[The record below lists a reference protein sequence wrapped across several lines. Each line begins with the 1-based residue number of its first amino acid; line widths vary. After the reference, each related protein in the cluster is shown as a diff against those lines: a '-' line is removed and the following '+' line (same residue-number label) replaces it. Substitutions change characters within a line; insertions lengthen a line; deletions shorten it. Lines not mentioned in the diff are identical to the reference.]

1 METEYILISRPDH
14 ENMAIKL
21 NFNMYKN
28 YLLHYPNNNMSK
40 KALSYYLS
48 YGYRKNVEP
57 NYKKSLIESFFICQI
72 E

>member
-21 NFNMYKN
+21 NINMYKN
-28 YLLHYPNNNMSK
+28 YLLRYPINYMSK

-57 NYKKSLIESFFICQI
+57 NYKKNLTKGFFNMSN
-72 E
+72 